1 VRWTLLFGL
10 TLTFVVCR
18 QVPDAIP
25 VFAWLG
31 TALVVGMLAFYERE
45 KMRTIATRLWRLA
58 SVALRYGG
66 VFALG
71 FLANL
76 AMALYASKGNGRAKL
91 AAGLDSGAGELDG

>member
-1 VRWTLLFGL
+1 VRWTPLFGL
-10 TLTFVVCR
+10 TLMFVVCC
-18 QVPDAIP
+18 QIPDAIP

-31 TALVVGMLAFYERE
+31 TALVVGMFLFRERE
-45 KMRTIATRLWRLA
+45 KMRTMAVRLWRLA
-58 SVALRYGG
+58 SATLRYGG